1 LWNIALARDV
11 PPNGGKLPKTR
22 KPSCDDCFFKQNH
35 LCALK
40 LDGPCPTFRPAD
52 RNLAPERQLAFV
64 FRSERTTAAY
74 AFPQP
79 TA

>member
-1 LWNIALARDV
+1 MAT
-11 PPNGGKLPKTR
+11 TR

-40 LDGPCPTFRPAD
+40 LDGPCPTFRSAEL
-52 RNLAPERQLAFV
+52 NLAPERQLAFV
-64 FRSERTTAAY
+64 FRAERTTAAY

>member
-1 LWNIALARDV
+1 MARV
-11 PPNGGKLPKTR
+11 PKTR
-22 KPSCDDCFFKQNH
+22 KPSCDDCFFKKNH

-40 LDGPCPTFRPAD
+40 LDGPCPTFR
-52 RNLAPERQLAFV
+52 APERQLAFV
-64 FRSERTTAAY
+64 FRTERTTAAY

>member
-1 LWNIALARDV
+1 
-11 PPNGGKLPKTR
+11 LPKTR

-40 LDGPCPTFRPAD
+40 LDGPCATFRSAE
-52 RNLAPERQLAFV
+52 RGLAPERQLAFT
-64 FRSERTTAAY
+64 FRTSERTTSAY

-79 TA
+79 TAQA